1 MPAPETEEV
10 SSKKTG
16 SARRKPVRVALAAG
30 SGLIGLLVLTA
41 LAWEGGNVR
50 DSFHL
55 SMPGPVVGLM
65 ALSLVVLLAE
75 RFHAWS
81 SRHLAL
87 HVMPVS
93 RVLVSHL
100 GLLFVPAGVGI
111 ITQGAVLRR
120 EWLPIV
126 AALLGSTL
134 VGLVATGWV
143 MQRFAPKKQG
153 PRT

>member
-1 MPAPETEEV
+1 
-10 SSKKTG
+10 
-16 SARRKPVRVALAAG
+16 
-30 SGLIGLLVLTA
+30 
-41 LAWEGGNVR
+41 
-50 DSFHL
+50 
-55 SMPGPVVGLM
+55 M